1 VNISVDGFPELIERL
16 PAEFD
21 ADNVELINRAYEIA
35 RDAHEGQTR
44 SSGQPYISH
53 PVAVAGIVV
62 DMKLDA
68 VSVAC
73 ALMHD
78 VIEDTSVTKYGITRS
93 IGPEVAEI
101 VDGLSKLNKTEFRT
115 REQAQAESLRKM
127 FLAMVSDVR
136 VILIKL
142 ADRLH
147 NMQTLGVLSP
157 ERKRRIA
164 RETLEVYAPIANR
177 LGLFRIKEELEELGF
192 EALNPG
198 RKRLLDAVV
207 QNAEKNNSY
216 AMRQL
221 IMRINNNLV
230 DMGIEA
236 EVFGRRKSS
245 YAIYRKKKEKQ
256 IPFGSIL
263 DIFALRIVVETVD
276 QCYRVL
282 GVVHH
287 LYTPI
292 PLRFKDFVAV
302 PKENGYQS
310 LHTVCAS
317 NHQMPIEIQIRTR
330 DMDQLAESGHAAHWI
345 YKDGKASPAEHRA
358 RQWMD
363 GLLDLQNS
371 TSDIHD
377 FIDQVKIDLF
387 PRDIFVFT
395 PKRRV
400 IQLQSGSTPVD
411 FAFAVHSEVGKK
423 CVSALVDKKL
433 MPLGTELRS
442 GQTVEIQTSDTA
454 NPQPVWLNFVVTAR
468 ARSAIRHYLRNL
480 DRSQARQF
488 GERLITRTLASY
500 ELKFE
505 EIPDKVLENLRSE
518 FRFQSNDEL
527 FIDVGLGNHM
537 PSQIAER
544 LFNLLNGAG
553 TLAPQPQKQEIAP
566 LLIEG
571 EEGSV
576 LSLASCCRPVPGDAV
591 DGMMSAG
598 RGVVVHRS
606 KCHNL
611 GHMKRRR
618 QEWVRVA
625 WPVET
630 RGHYQ
635 TSIFISLLNQPGAL
649 ARISTVI
656 SSTGSNIDGVDF
668 DKRGEDHIEI
678 HFLVSVRD
686 RQHIAN
692 LIRRLRNVGVVVRV
706 TRES

>member
-1 VNISVDGFPELIERL
+1 
-16 PAEFD
+16 
-21 ADNVELINRAYEIA
+21 
-35 RDAHEGQTR
+35 
-44 SSGQPYISH
+44 
-53 PVAVAGIVV
+53 
-62 DMKLDA
+62 
-68 VSVAC
+68 
-73 ALMHD
+73 
-78 VIEDTSVTKYGITRS
+78 
-93 IGPEVAEI
+93 
-101 VDGLSKLNKTEFRT
+101 
-115 REQAQAESLRKM
+115 
-127 FLAMVSDVR
+127 
-136 VILIKL
+136 
-142 ADRLH
+142 
-147 NMQTLGVLSP
+147 
-157 ERKRRIA
+157 
-164 RETLEVYAPIANR
+164 
-177 LGLFRIKEELEELGF
+177 
-192 EALNPG
+192 
-198 RKRLLDAVV
+198 
-207 QNAEKNNSY
+207 
-216 AMRQL
+216 
-221 IMRINNNLV
+221 
-230 DMGIEA
+230 
-236 EVFGRRKSS
+236 
-245 YAIYRKKKEKQ
+245 
-256 IPFGSIL
+256 
-263 DIFALRIVVETVD
+263 
-276 QCYRVL
+276 
-282 GVVHH
+282 
-287 LYTPI
+287 
-292 PLRFKDFVAV
+292 
-302 PKENGYQS
+302 
-310 LHTVCAS
+310 
-317 NHQMPIEIQIRTR
+317 
-330 DMDQLAESGHAAHWI
+330 
-345 YKDGKASPAEHRA
+345 
-358 RQWMD
+358 
-363 GLLDLQNS
+363 
-371 TSDIHD
+371 
-377 FIDQVKIDLF
+377 
-387 PRDIFVFT
+387 
-395 PKRRV
+395 
-400 IQLQSGSTPVD
+400 LQSGSTPVD